1 MEYYIP
7 MTNNEFSQ
15 KKLEE
20 YDKLEKIINFGRR
33 NPIWFMEE
41 FYGIQLLDYQKWFFM
56 QSWYKP
62 YVLWLCSRRAG
73 KTTTAACFL
82 MTKMLLIPDYK
93 VYISANSAAQSEEV
107 FLMIENIALQRIPS
121 FETCTDIFA
130 EEVIFVIQ
138 K

>member
-41 FYGIQLLDYQKWFFM
+41 FYGIQLIDYQKWFFM
-56 QSWYKP
+56 QS
-62 YVLWLCSRRAG
+62 RRRRGAG
-73 KTTTAACFL
+73 
-82 MTKMLLIPDYK
+82 
-93 VYISANSAAQSEEV
+93 ANTHPLKEYES
-107 FLMIENIALQRIPS
+107 
-121 FETCTDIFA
+121 
-130 EEVIFVIQ
+130 
-138 K
+138 